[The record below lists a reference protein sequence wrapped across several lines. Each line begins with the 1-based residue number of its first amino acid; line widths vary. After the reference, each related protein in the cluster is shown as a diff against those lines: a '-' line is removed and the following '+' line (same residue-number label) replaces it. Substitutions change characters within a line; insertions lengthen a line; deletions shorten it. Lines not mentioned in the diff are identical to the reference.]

1 MLAFLKYIP
10 WLAKIGSFGSWFAP
24 LAAFIPGGQI
34 GLAITTFF
42 GWIAKAFGWLV
53 EDIVD
58 LFARPKRFV
67 FAVALVVTGAWFA
80 ADWYRETVSELRTEV
95 ADLGAKL
102 ETSTTQNKQWK
113 ERYDTEKVKA
123 HEADLARIAA
133 EDVVAKQI
141 DAEEKAA
148 VAAAKSRAVAAKRLR
163 DGGGSP
169 STAKPGPEKANESGV
184 WGWGLPKVQW

>member
-1 MLAFLKYIP
+1 MLAFLKYLP
-10 WLAKIGSFGSWFAP
+10 FLAKLGSWGKWFAP

-67 FAVALVVTGAWFA
+67 FAVVLVVTGAWFA

-102 ETSTTQNKQWK
+102 ETATSLNKKWEQ
-113 ERYDTEKVKA
+113 RYDAEKVKA

-133 EDVVAKQI
+133 EEAVAKQI
-141 DAEEKAA
+141 ADEEKVA
-148 VAAAKSRAVAAKRLR
+148 VAAAKSRAAAARRLR

-169 STAKPGPEKANESGV
+169 GSAKPGPEKASEPSV